1 MEKKQLNKFSGTFMF
16 ASLNSCRGYNKSR
29 RDDIESALYLLSY
42 LLNQCNLPWT
52 SIKRDTMK
60 FNFTDAIKQRLN
72 ISNVRQLVSGLP
84 EFLVRIYCKALTMTF
99 KQKPDYD
106 LFTTHLLN

>member
-1 MEKKQLNKFSGTFMF
+1 MF

-42 LLNQCNLPWT
+42 LLNHCQLPWT

-60 FNFTDAIKQRLN
+60 FNFHEAIK
-72 ISNVRQLVSGLP
+72 
-84 EFLVRIYCKALTMTF
+84 
-99 KQKPDYD
+99 
-106 LFTTHLLN
+106 